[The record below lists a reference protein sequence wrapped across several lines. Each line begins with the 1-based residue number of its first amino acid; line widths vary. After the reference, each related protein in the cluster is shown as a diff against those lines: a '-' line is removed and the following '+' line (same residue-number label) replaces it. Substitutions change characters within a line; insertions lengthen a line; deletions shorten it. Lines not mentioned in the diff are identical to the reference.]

1 MLRAGLLK
9 NATNVVALAMV
20 AALVGGCAQNR
31 SRDRSKILAAENT
44 DLRQRSDML
53 TGQLQG
59 ALSTQDRLTADLQVK
74 ESELR
79 TAQTQA
85 AEADAAQARA
95 AQLEQ
100 AYADA
105 QRVAAAQAAE
115 AERLRAEKA
124 RLLAERAKP
133 ATVAPPVDIKDS
145 AEVEALRRDVADRLA
160 RAGVD
165 VPVEVRTTRAG
176 ARKVAIVLQDAYPS
190 GSDSLSKNPKAVEAI
205 AKLSQVIQQSYSGS
219 KVHIEGHT
227 DSDPIRI
234 SKWPSND
241 ALALARA
248 DQVKKLLVHSGL
260 SEGAIETEGVGS
272 RNPLAKGGTPRAKA
286 TNRRVE
292 IYISPR

>member
-1 MLRAGLLK
+1 MLRAAMKTSG
-9 NATNVVALAMV
+9 AVVALAMV
-20 AALVGGCAQNR
+20 ATLVGGCAQSR

-53 TGQLQG
+53 SGQLQG
-59 ALSTQDRLTADLQVK
+59 ALSAQDRATAELQVK
-74 ESELR
+74 ESQLR
-79 TAQTQA
+79 DAQAQA
-85 AEADAAQARA
+85 AEADAAKAQA

-115 AERLRAEKA
+115 AERLRQMNQKLVAEKS
-124 RLLAERAKP
+124 RP
-133 ATVAPPVDIKDS
+133 APGPAPVDHRDS
-145 AEVEALRRDVADRLA
+145 AEVEALRRDVSDRLA

-176 ARKVAIVLQDAYPS
+176 ARKVAVVLQDAYPS
-190 GSDSLSKNPKAVEAI
+190 GSDSLAKNAKAVEAV
-205 AKLSQVIQQSYSGS
+205 AKLSQVIQQSYPGS

-227 DSDPIRI
+227 DSDPIRV

-248 DQVKKLLVHSGL
+248 DTVKKLLMTSGL
-260 SEGAIETEGVGS
+260 SENAIETEGVGS
-272 RNPLAKGGTPRAKA
+272 RNPLAKGGTARAKA
-286 TNRRVE
+286 SNRRVE